1 MSFFYNYFG
10 DVMKVYIDLVLLL
23 NFGFDFLLLLSVSLV
38 LRRNVPLYKLFIG
51 AFIGSFSIFS
61 LFIHIT
67 SLELF
72 FLKVIIS
79 IFMVLLSFGFRSFKY
94 FIKNLVF
101 LYLSS
106 IALGGGLY
114 FFNIQM
120 SYQNQG
126 IIFYKNKMGVNFF
139 ILVILSLIIIYIY
152 IKECRCLKVNYS
164 NYHKVLININ
174 DFIIN
179 CTGFLD
185 TGNKLRDPY
194 KRRPIILINNNYLP
208 NVCLNKIIVP
218 TSSVGGV
225 KLIECVSASELFIDG
240 IKVKRDVLVGFIDKI
255 NIDGVDCLLNCKI
268 MEE

>member
-1 MSFFYNYFG
+1 
-10 DVMKVYIDLVLLL
+10 MKVYIDLVLFL
-23 NFGFDFLLLLSVSLV
+23 NFGFDFLLLLSVSLI
-38 LRRNVPLYKLFIG
+38 LRRNVFLYRLFIG
-51 AFIGSFSIFS
+51 AFVGSISIFS
-61 LFIHIT
+61 LFIHIN

-79 IFMVLLSFGFRSFKY
+79 IFMILVSFGFRSFKY
-94 FIKNLVF
+94 FIKNIVY

-106 IALGGGLY
+106 IILGGGLY
-114 FFNIQM
+114 LLNIEM

-126 IIFYKNKMGVNFF
+126 IIFYKSKLGTNFL
-139 ILVILSLIIIYIY
+139 ILVILAPIILYIY
-152 IKECRCLKVNYS
+152 IKECRCLKTNYS

-208 NVCLNKIIVP
+208 NICLNKIIVP

-225 KLIECVSASELFIDG
+225 KLIECVNISELYIDG
-240 IKVKRDVLVGFIDKI
+240 VRIKKDVLVGFIDKI